1 MSHILK
7 FPQRHSFCP
16 ELIEHHLLL
25 KLFVSE
31 PQQPKP
37 YSVENAEEEP
47 NSTEQTVFRCP
58 VRGHKLCR
66 QKEHTKRHKA
76 EL

>member
-7 FPQRHSFCP
+7 FPQRNSFCP

-25 KLFVSE
+25 KLSVSE
-31 PQQPKP
+31 PQQPKTH
-37 YSVENAEEEP
+37 SVENAEEEP
-47 NSTEQTVFRCP
+47 NGTEQTVFRCP
-58 VRGHKLCR
+58 VREHKPCGEKIHGHRDKV
-66 QKEHTKRHKA
+66 